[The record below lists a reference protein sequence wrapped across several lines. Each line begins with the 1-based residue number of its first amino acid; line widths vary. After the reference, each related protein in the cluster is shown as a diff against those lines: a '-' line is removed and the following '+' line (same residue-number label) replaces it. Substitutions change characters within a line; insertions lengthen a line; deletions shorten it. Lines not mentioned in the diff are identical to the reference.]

1 MLSFLNIF
9 MIPVI
14 SLSIFSRR
22 SYEPLT
28 ADIGTLVRYCLF
40 AIGVSIGTYFV
51 LQILKSA
58 VGIEP
63 LVESQLYTIIAAIV
77 AFLLPYIVEICMKYI
92 DIRCEI
98 KKKKE

>member
-22 SYEPLT
+22 SHEPLT
-28 ADIGTLVRYCLF
+28 ADMWTLVRYCLF

-51 LQILKSA
+51 LQVIKIA

-63 LVESQLYTIIAAIV
+63 LVESHLYTIIAAAV
-77 AFLLPYIVEICMKYI
+77 AFILPYIVEICKKYI
-92 DIRCEI
+92 EIRCEI
-98 KKKKE
+98 KKKE